1 MPGIKDIYRMTKP
14 LGYALGGPA
23 GMTEPER
30 KSAQPVTMAQIMR
43 DAEASRGPAEVTHPI
58 QKIISD
64 RTIVDPYSVSQG
76 ERLKDLGST
85 GIETLKK
92 LGSGAMGIGQE
103 LLGAG
108 PAEASDKEM
117 QKRKNYFDLKRDEFM
132 ALEEYLLSGLSERDL
147 R

>member
-1 MPGIKDIYRMTKP
+1 
-14 LGYALGGPA
+14 
-23 GMTEPER
+23 
-30 KSAQPVTMAQIMR
+30 
-43 DAEASRGPAEVTHPI
+43 
-58 QKIISD
+58 
-64 RTIVDPYSVSQG
+64 
-76 ERLKDLGST
+76 
-85 GIETLKK
+85 
-92 LGSGAMGIGQE
+92 MGIGQE